1 MIDNT
6 AKKYVS
12 ALIKTYKKDELGA
25 VLGTLETIS
34 SAFKV
39 SKFGDI
45 IKSPTIKDADKVNL
59 ILSFIKDPSDK
70 IVNFIKF
77 LAKNRRIGLIPQIT
91 DDLRKNISAMDN
103 KFHGKIYSNQDIS
116 EDKIKD
122 LQGKISKKFNAEIL
136 LELVK
141 CDYEG
146 IKIEVEDLGFEI
158 SFSIDRLK
166 QKMSEYILKAI

>member
-12 ALIKTYKKDELGA
+12 ALMKTYTKDELGA
-25 VLGTLETIS
+25 VLTTLETIS

-45 IKSPTIKDADKVNL
+45 IKSPTVKDVDKVNL
-59 ILSFIKDPSDK
+59 ILSFIKDPSEK
-70 IVNFIKF
+70 LTNFIKF
-77 LAKNRRIGLIPQIT
+77 LAKNRRIMSIPQIT

-103 KFHGKIYSNQDIS
+103 KFHGKIYSNQEID
-116 EDKIKD
+116 DKKIKD
-122 LQGKISKKFNAEIL
+122 LQSKISKKFNAEIL

-141 CDYEG
+141 SDYDG
-146 IKIEVEDLGFEI
+146 IKIEV
-158 SFSIDRLK
+158 DRLK